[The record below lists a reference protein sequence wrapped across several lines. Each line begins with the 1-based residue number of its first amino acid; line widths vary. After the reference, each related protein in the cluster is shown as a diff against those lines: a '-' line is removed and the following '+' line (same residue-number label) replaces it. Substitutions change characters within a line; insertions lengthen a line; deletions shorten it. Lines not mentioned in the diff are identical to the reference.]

1 MEYICTKSL
10 SLAGIRYHPG
20 DIIPDGIVLN
30 GRVGKLESSGYIT
43 GIGTSAEALGEDN
56 GISRETETV
65 YMQECV
71 AELQDVPPEIY
82 AGTFMIPVKTEDDEG
97 GNAEYISLPMTP
109 EGVKQVVSVIQ
120 SKANEGIEMIS
131 GITDENVLILIH
143 ALDSRVKV
151 KNAAKKQAGTLTSAE
166 TVKDDAGDDNES
178 SEPSAA
184 DDNNKTEDGV
194 VPQDGEGK

>member
-10 SLAGIRYHPG
+10 SLAGTRYHPG

-43 GIGTSAEALGEDN
+43 GIGTSAEALGENN
-56 GISRETETV
+56 GISGGTETV

-71 AELQDVPPEIY
+71 AGLQDVPPEIY

-109 EGVKQVVSVIQ
+109 EGVKQVVSVMQ

-131 GITDENVLILIH
+131 GISDENVLILIH
-143 ALDSRVKV
+143 ALDSRAKV

-184 DDNNKTEDGV
+184 DDSNKTEDGV